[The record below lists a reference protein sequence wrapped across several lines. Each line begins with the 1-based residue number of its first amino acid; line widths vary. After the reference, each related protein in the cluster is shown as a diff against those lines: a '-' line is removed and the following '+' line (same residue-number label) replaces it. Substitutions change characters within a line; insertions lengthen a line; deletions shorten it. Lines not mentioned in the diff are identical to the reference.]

1 MGVSPLRGRIVAM
14 FGTIGKF
21 AEAIGWSRR
30 KVSDIVN
37 KKQEATASDIEKMA
51 VLLQIELPEDFRV
64 LFLT

>member
-51 VLLQIELPEDFRV
+51 GLLQIELPEDFRA

>member
-51 VLLQIELPEDFRV
+51 GLLQIELPEDFRV

>member
-1 MGVSPLRGRIVAM
+1 MGTPLRGRIVAM

-37 KKQEATASDIEKMA
+37 RKQEATASEILKMA
-51 VLLQIELPEDFRV
+51 NLLQVELPDDFRI

>member
-1 MGVSPLRGRIVAM
+1 M

-30 KVSDIVN
+30 KVSNIVN

-51 VLLQIELPEDFRV
+51 EILQITLPDEFRI

>member
-1 MGVSPLRGRIVAM
+1 MGTPLRGRIVTM

-37 KKQEATASDIEKMA
+37 KKQDPTASEIVKMA
-51 VLLQIELPEDFRV
+51 DLLKVEWPEDFRV
-64 LFLT
+64 LFLA

>member
-30 KVSDIVN
+30 KVSSIVN

-51 VLLQIELPEDFRV
+51 DLLQIELPEDFRV

>member
-1 MGVSPLRGRIVAM
+1 MGVSPLRGRIVTM

-51 VLLQIELPEDFRV
+51 NLLQVELPDDFRA
-64 LFLT
+64 LFLI

>member
-1 MGVSPLRGRIVAM
+1 MGTPLRGRIVAM

-37 KKQEATASDIEKMA
+37 RKQEATASDILKMA
-51 VLLQIELPEDFRV
+51 NLLQVELPDDFRI

>member
-30 KVSDIVN
+30 KASAIVN
-37 KKQEATASDIEKMA
+37 KHQEATASDIEKMA
-51 VLLQIELPEDFRV
+51 NLLQVDLPDDFRI

>member
-51 VLLQIELPEDFRV
+51 NLLQIELPEDFRV

>member
-1 MGVSPLRGRIVAM
+1 MAASPLRGRIVTM

-37 KKQEATASDIEKMA
+37 KKQDATASDIVKMA
-51 VLLQIELPEDFRV
+51 NLLKVELPDEFRT

>member
-1 MGVSPLRGRIVAM
+1 MGVSPLRGRIIAM

-37 KKQEATASDIEKMA
+37 KKQDATASDIVKMA
-51 VLLQIELPEDFRV
+51 DLLQVELPDDFRA

>member
-1 MGVSPLRGRIVAM
+1 MGVSPLRGRIVTM

-37 KKQEATASDIEKMA
+37 KKQEATASEIVAMA
-51 VLLQIELPEDFRV
+51 NLLQVELPEDFRI

>member
-1 MGVSPLRGRIVAM
+1 MSVSPLRGRIVAM

-30 KVSDIVN
+30 KVSNIVN

-51 VLLQIELPEDFRV
+51 EILQITLPDEFRI

>member
-37 KKQEATASDIEKMA
+37 KKQEATASEIATMA
-51 VLLQIELPEDFRV
+51 NLLQVELPEDFRA

>member
-1 MGVSPLRGRIVAM
+1 MNRSPLRGRIVAI

-30 KVSDIVN
+30 KVSNIVN
-37 KKQEATASDIEKMA
+37 KKQEATASEIALMA
-51 VLLQIELPEDFRV
+51 NLLQIELPEDFRV